1 MAISPPQS
9 LIFWDLI
16 KCRQKAFFF
25 PKRADI
31 NAYKAEGSFLKIT
44 ACVNVGHKM

>member
-1 MAISPPQS
+1 MQTES
-9 LIFWDLI
+9 L
-16 KCRQKAFFF
+16 FF

-31 NAYKAEGSFLKIT
+31 SAYKAEGSFLKIT